1 MSKRIAIIGAGV
13 SGLSAANFLKDK
25 GYNVVVFEAFSKP
38 GGLIKCEIVDGVVFH
53 QVGGHVFNTKN
64 SEIEQWFWSKFEK
77 ETEFTDAIRNAKIL
91 IDNKKI
97 GYPIENYLYEFDQ
110 KLTTKIVND
119 FLSLSGSK
127 DVSTKIDNFQD
138 FLKSNF
144 GLTLFNLY
152 FEPYNKKIWN
162 VSLKSIPL
170 PWLEGKLP
178 MPNFLETIVS
188 NIYRRGDDQ
197 MVHSSFFYPRKQG
210 SQFIVDRLSAGI
222 NVQINTPIKHIT
234 ILDDNKLLIN
244 NDKYDA
250 VIYSGDVREIFSIVK
265 DLPIESQLYKNIRSL
280 RSNGTSN
287 VLCEIDK
294 NNLSWLYLPNP
305 NIVAHRIIY
314 TGNFSS
320 YNNGEKLRTTC
331 TIEFSGEY
339 SSDFIQEEIKK
350 LPGNPIPIAF
360 HFQPNSYVIQDFDTR
375 INIAALKKILD
386 KSNIYL
392 LGRFAEWE
400 YYNMDKAMEAA
411 LELVNCN
418 F

>member
-1 MSKRIAIIGAGV
+1 MNKKIAIIGAGI
-13 SGLSAANFLKDK
+13 SGLTAANLLKDK
-25 GYNVVVFEAFSKP
+25 GYDVVVFEANSKP
-38 GGLIKCEIVDGVVFH
+38 GGLIKCEIVDGVLFH
-53 QVGGHVFNTKN
+53 QVGGHVFNTKE
-64 SEIEQWFWSKFEK
+64 SEVIQWFWTKFEK
-77 ETEFTDAIRNAKIL
+77 ETEFTNATRNAKIL
-91 IDNKKI
+91 FDNKKI

-110 KLTTKIVND
+110 ELTTKIVND
-119 FLSLSGSK
+119 FITLSGKEDISK
-127 DVSTKIDNFQD
+127 EIDNFED

-144 GLTLFNLY
+144 GSTLYNLY

-170 PWLEGKLP
+170 PWLKGKLP
-178 MPNFLETIVS
+178 MPNYLETLVS
-188 NIYRRGDDQ
+188 NIYRKGEDQ

-210 SQFIVDRLSAGI
+210 SQFIVDRLTDGI
-222 NVQINTPIKHIT
+222 EVRNNTPIKLIT
-234 ILDDNKLLIN
+234 ILEENKLLIN
-244 NDKYDA
+244 DDKFDA
-250 VIYSGDVREIFSIVK
+250 VIYTGDVREIRNIVR
-265 DLPIESQLYKNIRSL
+265 DLPIASQLYNNIRSL

-294 NNLSWLYLPNP
+294 SDLSWLYLPNP
-305 NIVAHRIIY
+305 DIAAHRIIY

-320 YNNGEKLRTTC
+320 WNNGEKLRTTC

-375 INIAALKKILD
+375 INIASLKKILD
-386 KSNIYL
+386 KRNIHL

-411 LELVNCN
+411 LKLVKCN